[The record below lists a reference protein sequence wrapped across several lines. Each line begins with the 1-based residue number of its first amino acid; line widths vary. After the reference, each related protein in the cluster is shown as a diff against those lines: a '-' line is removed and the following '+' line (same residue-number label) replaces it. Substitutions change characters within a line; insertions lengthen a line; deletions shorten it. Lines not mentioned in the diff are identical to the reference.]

1 MTTNTPSTSEAKAM
15 IDDLAVAMSQYGQ
28 STWVSISDGDRFQAP
43 GNFADAV
50 LALMRS
56 YEESH
61 ATIARLESERDEAAR
76 LSHQHRNECERLTNA
91 LSAIRI
97 VAALGSKHHKAP
109 FDETPCAKRYDS
121 IVERIDSILTPKEGA
136 RE

>member
-61 ATIARLESERDEAAR
+61 ATIARLESLLKYIRTALDSDLNSPASVTDHIALEEYRRAYEQIADITESIDAA
-76 LSHQHRNECERLTNA
+76 
-91 LSAIRI
+91 
-97 VAALGSKHHKAP
+97 
-109 FDETPCAKRYDS
+109 
-121 IVERIDSILTPKEGA
+121 LTPKEGA